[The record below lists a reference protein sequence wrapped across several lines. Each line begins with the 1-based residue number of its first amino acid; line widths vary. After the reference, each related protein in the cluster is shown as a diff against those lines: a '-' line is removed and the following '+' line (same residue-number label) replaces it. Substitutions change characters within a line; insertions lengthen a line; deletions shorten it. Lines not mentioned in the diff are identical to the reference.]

1 MESFYRDYYDHLQNL
16 HVEIDQLLKD
26 LPQAALDWV
35 PGEGMNSLVVLAFHV
50 AGAERFWIGDVIA
63 GETSGRNREAEFH
76 ITGLDARILQE
87 RLSTAL
93 EHSRGVLESLSLQD
107 LHEMRTSPRD
117 GRQFSVA
124 WVLNHALEHIA
135 IHVGHM
141 QVTRQFWEQGHK

>member
-1 MESFYRDYYDHLQNL
+1 MESFYRDYYDHLQKL
-16 HVEIDQLLKD
+16 HEEIEQLLGD

-35 PGEGMNSLVVLAFHV
+35 PGEGMNSLAVMAFHI
-50 AGAERFWIGDVIA
+50 AGAERYWIGDIIA
-63 GETSGRNREAEFH
+63 GEPSGRDREAEFR

-87 RLSTAL
+87 RLSSSL
-93 EHSRGVLESLSLQD
+93 DHSRGVLESLSLQD
-107 LHEMRTSPRD
+107 LHEMRISPRD